1 MKTVKR
7 LNEFPIFSVLS
18 DEVCGELL
26 LQGKIREQSF
36 GESQSIR
43 ERAVYCVLMG
53 TAAVYSADDIHPLLL
68 RYLKPGDV
76 FGVATLYAEED
87 KISRIEAKSNLNL
100 LSVPKSVIHELLITN
115 EDFLNAYLAFLSD
128 RIAFL
133 NGKISCIGAGSAERK
148 LAAWLT
154 AHSES
159 DEFDLPVSIS
169 DLAKLLDLGRASLYR
184 AFDSLID
191 RGCIVKNGSHI
202 TILNR
207 LSLQSVPD
215 TERNTL

>member
-18 DEVCGELL
+18 DEACEKLL
-26 LQGKIREQSF
+26 EQGKIREQF
-36 GESQSIR
+36 FAESQSIR
-43 ERAVYCVLMG
+43 ERAVYCVLSG
-53 TAAVYSADDIHPLLL
+53 TAAVYSADEAHPLLL
-68 RYLKPGDV
+68 RYLKPGDI
-76 FGVATLYAEED
+76 FGVATLYAGDD
-87 KISRIEAKSNLNL
+87 KISRIEAKNNVKL
-100 LSVPKSVIHELLITN
+100 LSVPKSVIHELLTTD
-115 EDFLNAYLAFLSD
+115 EDFLTAYLAFLSD

-154 AHSES
+154 GHSES
-159 DEFDLPVSIS
+159 DDFDLPVSIS
-169 DLAKLLDLGRASLYR
+169 DLARLLDLGRASLYR
-184 AFDSLID
+184 AFDALID

-207 LSLQSVPD
+207 LALQTVPD
-215 TERNTL
+215 TERNSL